1 MLRKKHL
8 VNNNFVKAKHGKIL
22 QQEKLNEDVQEVLS
36 MKEKE
41 NIETDCKDLKDQI
54 LISRLILSVC
64 RVVHFSRET

>member
-1 MLRKKHL
+1 M
-8 VNNNFVKAKHGKIL
+8 AKFYN
-22 QQEKLNEDVQEVLS
+22 EKLNEDVQEALS

-64 RVVHFSRET
+64 RVVHFLRETWNF

>member
-1 MLRKKHL
+1 M
-8 VNNNFVKAKHGKIL
+8 AKFYN
-22 QQEKLNEDVQEVLS
+22 EKLNEDVQEALS

-64 RVVHFSRET
+64 RVVHFLRET